1 METAASGCIMRTV
14 FRIDSEVADPLRKNA
29 GKTRGRPF
37 ERGNPG
43 RPKGA
48 QNRTTRLIEALLE
61 GEAEAI
67 GRKCIE
73 RAKEGDPVVW
83 NPERLAAFIARAGAG
98 HRDLLV
104 FQLDDGN
111 NIDWLYNGNLIG

>member
-1 METAASGCIMRTV
+1 M
-14 FRIDSEVADPLRKNA
+14 DSEVADPLRKNA

-37 ERGNPG
+37 QQGNPG

-67 GRKCIE
+67 GRKCVE
-73 RAKEGDPVVW
+73 RAKEGDPVGFRAESGSQHRYTKVLELW
-83 NPERLAAFIARAGAG
+83 IERPKPEPSLESLFE
-98 HRDLLV
+98 
-104 FQLDDGN
+104 
-111 NIDWLYNGNLIG
+111 NL